1 MLWGEGRAVQNDLL
15 IYFNSEP
22 SSQSWLV
29 VAGYESDIEEEEE
42 ERGISGLNLESEN
55 KGQDIGIT
63 GGGIP
68 TEAFLMVTLTPIP
81 HSSFLWSHSHPPFLI
96 LFLNLQ
102 LFL

>member
-68 TEAFLMVTLTPIP
+68 TEAFLWPHSHPPIP
-81 HSSFLWSHSHPPFLI
+81 HSSGHTHTPHSSFS
-96 LFLNLQ
+96 F
-102 LFL
+102 